1 MSLKI
6 EQGLFKYDL
15 TDYHAVLGLPLTADA
30 KQVRKRYLKVA
41 RNLHPDSCKAENE
54 AEKKQASELLSKL
67 VNPAYEKLSKED
79 SRAEYQLV
87 LSQMGQ
93 RLATEGG
100 KISLSSEGA
109 KELSKAGNNL
119 DSVYKQQLQTLA
131 KEQYQSLG
139 EIASK
144 IAQISELNMVY
155 LMKKQGKGVRTG
167 GGTTGTTASTVGARK
182 PPMGQGKPAGKGGNT
197 EKKVPTSRS
206 EPYVRRAQE
215 YITKKNYSKAV
226 LELRDG
232 LKLEPNDA
240 PCNSLLGL
248 IYLQQ
253 KQMGMAKVYINKAL
267 KISPNDPNGVKGKK
281 LLDKMDGGQAS
292 SKKTNSSSKN
302 TSGDNKSGGRFGGL
316 FGRKK

>member
-1 MSLKI
+1 MSFKI

-30 KQVRKRYLKVA
+30 KQVRKRYLRVA

-54 AEKKQASELLSKL
+54 AEKKQANELLSKL
-67 VNPAYEKLSKED
+67 VNPAYEKLSKDD

-100 KISLSSEGA
+100 KVSLSSEGA
-109 KELSKAGNNL
+109 KELSKAGSSTL

-131 KEQYQSLG
+131 KEQYQTLG
-139 EIASK
+139 EISNK

-155 LMKKQGKGVRTG
+155 LMKKQGKGVRAG
-167 GGTTGTTASTVGARK
+167 GGTTATGSTVGDKKPSVGRGKPPGKGAERK
-182 PPMGQGKPAGKGGNT
+182 PPA
-197 EKKVPTSRS
+197 SRS

-215 YITKKNYSKAV
+215 YISKKNFSKAV

-267 KISPNDPNGVKGKK
+267 KVNPQDPNAIKGKQ
-281 LLDKMDGGQAS
+281 LLDKMSGGQTGGKQTGNS
-292 SKKTNSSSKN
+292 SKT